1 MECKQQ
7 LKWLMLAMICPLIA
21 GAPSSMSKGDGSC
34 PKENINITGGTF
46 VLSNNYS
53 HGSLLRYIC
62 PNGYYP
68 SVHSRLCQN
77 EHWTTKTKMKKNPEC
92 KKITCPNPRVFENG
106 EVAPYKE
113 KYYVNDTT
121 TYSCNSDY
129 TFRGSAVRV
138 CKPNGKWSGS
148 TPICGRDSDHCPD
161 PGVPPGSSRTGNMFN
176 TDDKVTYSCASP
188 LTLIGSKE
196 RVCQDGGQWSGT
208 EPQCY
213 ADFTYDTPEEASEAF
228 SSSLKSNL
236 AVEKEEQQGKKITL
250 DQGGKLD
257 IYIAVDASDSV
268 EEKDFD
274 NAKTTIKLLLEK
286 ISYYPVSPNYEILMF
301 ATDVTS
307 IIKMNQFKM
316 QKPTLT
322 DIFKEMDEFTYDK
335 KGDKTGTNIAKV
347 YTVIEESMKIEE
359 LNNATVFSET
369 QHIIILFSDGHAN
382 MGGNPKPKVE
392 QIKRLVTKNDPKREK
407 KLAVKVK
414 KYVIHP
420 DYNLIAKQQM
430 GIQEYYEFDVA
441 LIQLEKPV
449 DFSSTL
455 RPICIPCTK
464 ETNGALKLSESEGT
478 CRKHGAP
485 SSVSCPNENLSIS
498 GGRFSFSKDGSI
510 VRYDCVEGYYPTIR
524 IRRCIKGKWNPLP
537 KRRQPECKKITCPDP
552 RGFKNGEVYPYQRQ
566 YFVNDTTH
574 YSCQSGYDFRGSGT
588 RVCQA
593 NGKWSGGTPVCGR
606 NSDYCP
612 DPGVPAG
619 SSRTGNMFNIDDK
632 VTYRC
637 ENKLTLIGS
646 KERVCQDNGQWSG
659 TEPQCYADFT
669 YDTPEEASDGFSS
682 SLKSNLAVSQQYEG
696 TDQYGKKIRVGKGG
710 KLDIYIALDVSDSID
725 EEDFEKAKGVIKTL
739 IEKISYYEVSPNYEI
754 LIFATDV
761 ARIVSMRDFKS
772 AQKNNLLEILK
783 RLKDYEY
790 NSKGDRT
797 GTNIAQAYRSILE
810 SMQIEQMTNK
820 EEFKTT
826 QHIVIMF
833 TDGQANMGGNP
844 RPWVDQIKDLV
855 KKNSPSEEEEN
866 LDLYVFGMGDD
877 VNAEDI
883 NDLKT
888 DRGNEKFFFKLKNLE
903 DLQETFDSMIDEG
916 TSVEL
921 CGLYRD
927 YDDGTDSHKRQQY
940 PWLAKISVTVGIKVK
955 DYIPHPR
962 YDIAAKQKVGI
973 PEYYEFDVALIQ
985 LEKPV
990 IMDLGLRPICIPCTK
1005 ETSGALRLSDRE
1017 GTCRKQHAKKAD
1029 GITATN
1035 AKDIVTDNF
1044 LCSGGIEP
1052 TVDDI
1057 ACKGDSGGATFVVP
1071 GSRIVQLVAGD
1082 LGTGVCNMKL
1092 KVYHG
1097 TGLLSESTLLDLPTG
1112 MVSFLMDLHEPRTP
1126 AIAVA
1131 SGPFIYVYKNLR
1143 PYFKF
1148 TLPSLEVNPLEQDVW
1163 SQAKEDMIDPMT
1175 LKEMLEGLRDKAEIP
1190 LSVRSLRFLMLEPQ
1204 EMEDFVLLHKEQ
1216 PIRRQTVITCI
1227 GTLKK
1232 NMADED
1238 AVSCLVIGTE
1248 NGDVYILD
1256 PEAFTILYKMSLPST
1271 PNLMDVT
1278 GQFDVEFR
1286 ITVAC
1291 RNGNIYILRR

>member
-7 LKWLMLAMICPLIA
+7 HLKWLMLAMICPLIA

-106 EVAPYKE
+106 EVAPYKD

-274 NAKTTIKLLLEK
+274 NAKTTIKLLL
-286 ISYYPVSPNYEILMF
+286 
-301 ATDVTS
+301 
-307 IIKMNQFKM
+307 
-316 QKPTLT
+316 
-322 DIFKEMDEFTYDK
+322 
-335 KGDKTGTNIAKV
+335 
-347 YTVIEESMKIEE
+347 
-359 LNNATVFSET
+359 
-369 QHIIILFSDGHAN
+369 
-382 MGGNPKPKVE
+382 
-392 QIKRLVTKNDPKREK
+392 
-407 KLAVKVK
+407 
-414 KYVIHP
+414 
-420 DYNLIAKQQM
+420 
-430 GIQEYYEFDVA
+430 
-441 LIQLEKPV
+441 
-449 DFSSTL
+449 
-455 RPICIPCTK
+455 
-464 ETNGALKLSESEGT
+464 
-478 CRKHGAP
+478 
-485 SSVSCPNENLSIS
+485 
-498 GGRFSFSKDGSI
+498 
-510 VRYDCVEGYYPTIR
+510 
-524 IRRCIKGKWNPLP
+524 
-537 KRRQPECKKITCPDP
+537 
-552 RGFKNGEVYPYQRQ
+552 
-566 YFVNDTTH
+566 
-574 YSCQSGYDFRGSGT
+574 
-588 RVCQA
+588 
-593 NGKWSGGTPVCGR
+593 
-606 NSDYCP
+606 
-612 DPGVPAG
+612 
-619 SSRTGNMFNIDDK
+619 
-632 VTYRC
+632 
-637 ENKLTLIGS
+637 
-646 KERVCQDNGQWSG
+646 
-659 TEPQCYADFT
+659 
-669 YDTPEEASDGFSS
+669 
-682 SLKSNLAVSQQYEG
+682 
-696 TDQYGKKIRVGKGG
+696 
-710 KLDIYIALDVSDSID
+710 
-725 EEDFEKAKGVIKTL
+725 
-739 IEKISYYEVSPNYEI
+739 EKISYYEVSPNYEI

-940 PWLAKISVTVGIKVK
+940 PWLAKISVTRNNGKISNCLGSLVTSSFILTAAHCFRFGDTPDRITVDLGSNIKGIKVK

-1017 GTCRKQHAKKAD
+1017 GTCRKQQEELMSADTVKANFMSVMGKSIEKKQITIKQGKWRDACVEDAKKAD

-1071 GSRIVQLVAGD
+1071 GNRIVQVGIVSWGVKDLCKNNQKPKSDSHTRDYHTSLFSPEVREFLKRYLGNEK
-1082 LGTGVCNMKL
+1082 LGTPL
-1092 KVYHG
+1092 
-1097 TGLLSESTLLDLPTG
+1097 T
-1112 MVSFLMDLHEPRTP
+1112 FL
-1126 AIAVA
+1126 
-1131 SGPFIYVYKNLR
+1131 
-1143 PYFKF
+1143 
-1148 TLPSLEVNPLEQDVW
+1148 
-1163 SQAKEDMIDPMT
+1163 
-1175 LKEMLEGLRDKAEIP
+1175 
-1190 LSVRSLRFLMLEPQ
+1190 
-1204 EMEDFVLLHKEQ
+1204 
-1216 PIRRQTVITCI
+1216 
-1227 GTLKK
+1227 
-1232 NMADED
+1232 
-1238 AVSCLVIGTE
+1238 
-1248 NGDVYILD
+1248 
-1256 PEAFTILYKMSLPST
+1256 
-1271 PNLMDVT
+1271 
-1278 GQFDVEFR
+1278 
-1286 ITVAC
+1286 
-1291 RNGNIYILRR
+1291 